1 MHSFSVSKSPS
12 ATSTGTTTPEDSQP
26 GKKDQQRP
34 QGSFVGL
41 STTIHT
47 PESSLI
53 PATYHQQ
60 DELDLLPEIGT
71 TQTSPLEALATYLAV
86 TFGDDHQGQSASSL
100 SLSNEP
106 SRSQR
111 SSQPVDDV
119 VPIVREGQSPDPTV
133 KWIIMTGSKKRPFK
147 CGYQGCGRTYV
158 KKASLQTHFVTH
170 TGDSKLRCYLGDCTG
185 IVSYPNTQKL
195 TRHIRV
201 HHTFERP
208 FGCKIC
214 DRRFRRPD
222 YLKHHME
229 HVHSPEAEE
238 KLPKPQSV
246 SKLSSATTTTSTA
259 SKSTMTSR
267 VSQSASVAG
276 QRQQSSF
283 VDLSTTVRTP
293 EPTLIP
299 ATYYQQDE
307 LGLLSGIS
315 VSDISSSQ
323 VDPFEI
329 LATYQTVTFEDQV
342 QEQLDEFP
350 LPFYELFQPVD
361 DFDPIASEDPNDVN
375 LSILPNKNNE
385 RICNRITISIP
396 EHEILPPNNEHFWQ
410 ALTGIV
416 PEAPLV
422 GITEGPKLPSSQ
434 HLAKQRPDPDPTDT
448 NKWIIVDKSQERP
461 YRCAYPECDKSYKNK
476 CHLMRHFIMHT
487 SVSNFGCTYPGCVGK
502 KYFRDHAKLNRHIIS
517 VHTLEKP
524 FRCDRCHKRFTRM
537 ENLKHHMKHVEHA
550 WENEKKSQKR
560 KKTTR
565 N

>member
-12 ATSTGTTTPEDSQP
+12 ATSTGTTTSEDSQP
-26 GKKDQQRP
+26 GTKDELRP

-47 PESSLI
+47 PESALI
-53 PATYHQQ
+53 PPTYHQQ
-60 DELDLLPEIGT
+60 DESGLLPAIGT
-71 TQTSPLEALATYLAV
+71 TQISPLEALVTYLAV

-106 SRSQR
+106 SRSQK
-111 SSQPVDDV
+111 SSQPVEDAA
-119 VPIVREGQSPDPTV
+119 PIVREEPSPDPTD
-133 KWIIMTGSKKRPFK
+133 KWTIIRGGKKRPFK

-185 IVSYPNTQKL
+185 IVTYPNTQKL

-222 YLKHHME
+222 YLKRHME
-229 HVHSPEAEE
+229 HLHSPEVEK
-238 KLPKPQSV
+238 KLPKTQSV
-246 SKLSSATTTTSTA
+246 SKSYSAATATNTA

-315 VSDISSSQ
+315 VSDINSSQ

-350 LPFYELFQPVD
+350 LPFDELLQPVD
-361 DFDPIASEDPNDVN
+361 DFDPMASEDPDDVK
-375 LSILPNKNNE
+375 LSILPNKNDE
-385 RICNRITISIP
+385 RISNRTAISIP
-396 EHEILPPNNEHFWQ
+396 EHEILLPNNDHFWQ

-422 GITEGPKLPSSQ
+422 GITGGPKTPSRQ
-434 HLAKQRPDPDPTDT
+434 HLAKQRPDPTDT

-461 YRCAYPECDKSYKNK
+461 YRCGYPGGCDTSYKIK
-476 CHLMRHFIMHT
+476 RHLTRHFIAHT
-487 SVSNFGCTYPGCVGK
+487 GVSNFGCTYPECVGK
-502 KYFRDHAKLNRHIIS
+502 KYFRDHTKLNRHIIS
-517 VHTLEKP
+517 KHTLEKP
-524 FRCDRCHKRFTRM
+524 FRCDRCNKRFTRK
-537 ENLKHHMKHVEHA
+537 EGLKYHREHVHSPEK
-550 WENEKKSQKR
+550 EKKSQKR
-560 KKTTR
+560 KKITR

>member
-12 ATSTGTTTPEDSQP
+12 ATSTDTTTSEDSQP
-26 GKKDQQRP
+26 GTRDGQRP

-47 PESSLI
+47 PESALV

-60 DELDLLPEIGT
+60 DELELLPEIGT
-71 TQTSPLEALATYLAV
+71 TQISPLEALATYLAV
-86 TFGDDHQGQSASSL
+86 TFDDDHQGQSDCSL

-119 VPIVREGQSPDPTV
+119 VPIVREEPSPDPTD
-133 KWIIMTGSKKRPFK
+133 KWIIMSRGKKRPFK
-147 CGYQGCGRTYV
+147 CGYEGCGRTYV
-158 KKASLQTHFVTH
+158 KKTSLLTHFVTH

-185 IVSYPNTQKL
+185 IVMYPNTQAL
-195 TRHIRV
+195 TRHIHV

-222 YLKHHME
+222 YLKRHME
-229 HVHSPEAEE
+229 HVHSPEAEK
-238 KLPKPQSV
+238 KLPKPQSITK
-246 SKLSSATTTTSTA
+246 SSSATTTTNIAST
-259 SKSTMTSR
+259 STMTSR
-267 VSQSASVAG
+267 VSQSASAAG
-276 QRQQSSF
+276 QRQQGSF
-283 VDLSTTVRTP
+283 VDLSKTVRTP

-299 ATYYQQDE
+299 ATYYQPDE

-315 VSDISSSQ
+315 VSDVSSSQ

-329 LATYQTVTFEDQV
+329 LATHQTVTFEDQV

-350 LPFYELFQPVD
+350 LPFDALLQPLD
-361 DFDPIASEDPNDVN
+361 DFDLMASEDPDDVN
-375 LSILPNKNNE
+375 LSILPNKNDE
-385 RICNRITISIP
+385 RISNRTTISIP
-396 EHEILPPNNEHFWQ
+396 EHEILPPNNDHFWQ

-422 GITEGPKLPSSQ
+422 GITGCPKLPSSQ
-434 HLAKQRPDPDPTDT
+434 HLAKQRPDRTDT

-461 YRCAYPECDKSYKNK
+461 YRCGYPGGCDKSYLRKRF
-476 CHLMRHFIMHT
+476 LTRHFIVHT
-487 SVSNFGCTYPGCVGK
+487 GVSNFGCTYPECVGK
-502 KYFRDHAKLNRHIIS
+502 RYFHDRAKLNRHIIS
-517 VHTLEKP
+517 THTLEKP
-524 FRCDRCHKRFTRM
+524 FRCDMCNKRFTRM

-550 WENEKKSQKR
+550 SGNEKKSQKR
-560 KKTTR
+560 KKITR

>member
-12 ATSTGTTTPEDSQP
+12 ATSTDTTTSEDSQP
-26 GKKDQQRP
+26 GTRDGQRP

-47 PESSLI
+47 PESALV

-60 DELDLLPEIGT
+60 DELELLPEIGT
-71 TQTSPLEALATYLAV
+71 TQISPLEALATYLAV
-86 TFGDDHQGQSASSL
+86 TFDDDHQGQSASSL

-106 SRSQR
+106 SRSQK
-111 SSQPVDDV
+111 SSQPVEDAA
-119 VPIVREGQSPDPTV
+119 PIVREEPSPDQTD
-133 KWIIMTGSKKRPFK
+133 KWTIIRDGKKRPFK

-185 IVSYPNTQKL
+185 IVTYPNTQTL
-195 TRHIRV
+195 TRHIQV

-214 DRRFRRPD
+214 DRRFRRRD
-222 YLKHHME
+222 YLKRHMK
-229 HVHSPEAEE
+229 HVHFPEAKK

-246 SKLSSATTTTSTA
+246 TKSSSATTSTNTA
-259 SKSTMTSR
+259 ST
-267 VSQSASVAG
+267 
-276 QRQQSSF
+276 
-283 VDLSTTVRTP
+283 
-293 EPTLIP
+293 PTLIP

-307 LGLLSGIS
+307 LGLLSGIN
-315 VSDISSSQ
+315 VSGISSSQ
-323 VDPFEI
+323 ADPFEI
-329 LATYQTVTFEDQV
+329 LATHQTVTFEDQV

-350 LPFYELFQPVD
+350 LPFDVLLQPLD
-361 DFDPIASEDPNDVN
+361 DFDLMASENPDDVN
-375 LSILPNKNNE
+375 LSILPNKNDE
-385 RICNRITISIP
+385 RISNRTTISIP

-422 GITEGPKLPSSQ
+422 GITGGPKLPSRQ
-434 HLAKQRPDPDPTDT
+434 HLAKQRPDPTDT

-461 YRCAYPECDKSYKNK
+461 YRCGYPECDKSYKNK
-476 CHLMRHFIMHT
+476 RHLMRHFIAHT
-487 SVSNFGCTYPGCVGK
+487 GVSNFGCTYPECVGK
-502 KYFRDHAKLNRHIIS
+502 KYFRDYAKLNRHIIS
-517 VHTLEKP
+517 KHTLEKP
-524 FRCDRCHKRFTRM
+524 FRCDKCNKRFTRM

-550 WENEKKSQKR
+550 SGNEKKSQKR
-560 KKTTR
+560 KKITR